1 MKEVEFYNESIRLN
15 ELISEYRNSND
26 FESLEETIL
35 QLIEVYDSLN
45 EKGYDAISQLVGYL
59 MSGDPGYISSYQSA
73 RKKITSIDR
82 SLILEF
88 LLKKGL
94 KI

>member
-1 MKEVEFYNESIRLN
+1 MEDKTNSYSVEEFKSKHQEAKVETLLN
-15 ELISEYRNSND
+15 
-26 FESLEETIL
+26 
-35 QLIEVYDSLN
+35 EVYDSLN